1 MKIKELLN
9 EEIEAELESLNR
21 MTDVC
26 SDSYKA
32 TVDSIAKLAD
42 RAIELEKIEASRA
55 EAELKVMA
63 SKTEAQLKL
72 NAETEQKRMEIRAE
86 AEQKQKELDDKK
98 KDRIVNGVI
107 AGAGIALPLGVTVWG
122 AIKSFE
128 FEKEGSITTLIGRG
142 FMNKL
147 LKK

>member
-1 MKIKELLN
+1 MKIKELLS

-32 TVDSIAKLAD
+32 TVDSIAKLTD

-55 EAELKVMA
+55 EAELKLKA
-63 SKTEAQLKL
+63 EA
-72 NAETEQKRMEIRAE
+72 AQKQKELEAE

-107 AGAGIALPLGVTVWG
+107 AGASIALPLGVTVWG

>member
-9 EEIEAELESLNR
+9 DEIEAELETLAR
-21 MTDVC
+21 MDDVT

-32 TVDSIAKLAD
+32 TVDSIAKLTD

-55 EAELKVMA
+55 EAELKLKA
-63 SKTEAQLKL
+63 EA
-72 NAETEQKRMEIRAE
+72 AQKQKELEAE

>member
-1 MKIKELLN
+1 MRIEELLN
-9 EEIEAELESLNR
+9 EEIEAELGTLSK
-21 MTDVC
+21 MTDVG

-32 TVDSIAKLAD
+32 TVDGITKLTD
-42 RAIELEKIEASRA
+42 RAIEFEKIKAAKA
-55 EAELKVMA
+55 EAELK
-63 SKTEAQLKL
+63 LK
-72 NAETEQKRMEIRAE
+72 AD

-98 KDRIVNGVI
+98 KDRIVNSVI
-107 AGAGIALPLGVTVWG
+107 AGAGIALPLGVTIWG
-122 AIKSFE
+122 ACKSFE

>member
-1 MKIKELLN
+1 MRIVEMLN
-9 EEIEAELESLNR
+9 EEIEAELGTLSK
-21 MTDVC
+21 MTDVG

-32 TVDSIAKLAD
+32 TVDSIAKLTD
-42 RAIELEKIEASRA
+42 RAIEFEKIKAA
-55 EAELKVMA
+55 EAELK
-63 SKTEAQLKL
+63 LKL
-72 NAETEQKRMEIRAE
+72 KAD

-98 KDRIVNGVI
+98 KDRIVNSVI

-122 AIKSFE
+122 ACKSFE